1 MAVIIRIYDVPTEEA
16 PFFVSRGL
24 VTGASSI
31 RLVERHYIPG
41 YFTVEVPTG
50 ARHAQELLEGRV
62 LLVDGAFWGIVDDVG
77 YKAEAAGDI
86 LTVSGR
92 QLKGLTADRI
102 TIPPGSTAVSS
113 AQGYDTAMGSTETV
127 IKHFVAGNMSNA
139 DQPARVVFGLE
150 IAADQGR
157 GLADDKYMS
166 RHEPLDTVLSAL
178 GEASGLGYDIA
189 PDLARHR
196 LVFDVVPGE
205 DHTGEQSE
213 RTRVVFDV
221 HRKTALSQAYAHNTG
236 DARNLFYATMGGA
249 EFEDEALT
257 VTYVRDGEDE
267 PVGIRRREV
276 HMELSVDTPTAGDEY
291 NELKRLALI
300 EAENYRPA
308 ESFTC
313 EIPPGGRYQ
322 YRKDFKVGDLVTV
335 RNMAWGVTM
344 DTRLTEMETQY
355 SASDITLTATF
366 GKAPLTVFGRLRR
379 QINKGS

>member
-1 MAVIIRIYDVPTEEA
+1 MIRIYDPPTA
-16 PFFVSRGL
+16 SDPVFVNRGL

-31 RLVERHYIPG
+31 HLIERHFSPG

-50 ARHAQELLEGRV
+50 ARHAGELREGR
-62 LLVDGAFWGIVDDVG
+62 LILVDGAFWGIIDDVN
-77 YKAEAAGDI
+77 YKAETAGDI
-86 LTVSGR
+86 LTISGR

-102 TIPPGSTAVSS
+102 TIPPGSAEVSG
-113 AQGYDTAMGSTETV
+113 AQGYDTATGSTETV
-127 IKHFVAGNMSNA
+127 IKHFVAGNMCNT

-150 IAADQGR
+150 IAEDQGR
-157 GLADDKYMS
+157 GVAEDKYMS
-166 RHEPLDTVLSAL
+166 RHEKLDTVLSAL

-189 PDLARHR
+189 PDLTRHR

-276 HMELSVDTPTAGDEY
+276 HLELSVDTPTAGDEY

-355 SASDITLTATF
+355 SASGITLTATF